1 MEIHDSA
8 RQLAKTLL
16 TKVATWR
23 SGWED
28 VSKYVIPRLQQ
39 SQQQAPGTHLLSKPD
54 EKPIA
59 ELFDTTGVL
68 ALNINAGGVLAWMTP
83 RQERWFAFTVP
94 PELDEDEDAKFWLNS
109 ATDIAY
115 RHITSSNLFT
125 ALFELNVCRSAFG
138 TACLSRAWDPVKR
151 RLVFSSERRFAC
163 AESSPDGVA
172 DTVVVEKTLTAQM
185 ALGMFGEDKLAP
197 AIAKIAKDP
206 AKRLEASEYQHL
218 IFPNPDYV
226 EGSILATQRRY
237 RSIYIHASDG
247 HICSDSGLD
256 QSPYLITRY
265 LKWSSDPS
273 APYGFSPAIQTLP
286 DLKQCNRM
294 EQLRDVAVEVS
305 LNPPIIVPAGWKG
318 RVDFRPRGQTSLGQ
332 DGRKPELW
340 DYQPRT
346 IEVSNSLEEKRKRI
360 NDAFHVPLFAM
371 FQQLEREMTA
381 TEVQA
386 RLGEK
391 LDNISPTLGLYHDE
405 LLAPLVEW
413 IFVTLLE
420 AGEFGFDVPPN
431 LQLVAPDGQ
440 SVGVPVPRVEFS
452 NRLAIA
458 IQATKDAAALR
469 ALERLAGFLQVQPEL
484 LDNFNTQ
491 EISREFFASTGADP
505 KRLRPLSEVET
516 MREQRAFQQAQVL
529 AAAEVQ
535 SQEQ

>member
-1 MEIHDSA
+1 M
-8 RQLAKTLL
+8 
-16 TKVATWR
+16 
-23 SGWED
+23 
-28 VSKYVIPRLQQ
+28 
-39 SQQQAPGTHLLSKPD
+39 
-54 EKPIA
+54 
-59 ELFDTTGVL
+59 
-68 ALNINAGGVLAWMTP
+68 
-83 RQERWFAFTVP
+83 
-94 PELDEDEDAKFWLNS
+94 
-109 ATDIAY
+109 
-115 RHITSSNLFT
+115 
-125 ALFELNVCRSAFG
+125 NVCRSAFG

-237 RSIYIHASDG
+237 RSIYIHSSDG

-265 LKWSSDPS
+265 LKWSSDPA

-305 LNPPIIVPAGWKG
+305 LNPPIIVPAGWK
-318 RVDFRPRGQTSLGQ
+318 
-332 DGRKPELW
+332 
-340 DYQPRT
+340 
-346 IEVSNSLEEKRKRI
+346 
-360 NDAFHVPLFAM
+360 
-371 FQQLEREMTA
+371 
-381 TEVQA
+381 
-386 RLGEK
+386 LGEK

-431 LQLVAPDGQ
+431 LQLVSPDGQ

-491 EISREFFASTGADP
+491 EISREFFTSTGADP